1 MAFCFGIKDAH
12 GTNLE
17 RRIDQVLSMGKS
29 ATEMYAQKDTTG
41 RLDVHRSKY
50 TEDQIKYVQE
60 CLSEWAYY
68 YGYADV
74 QENPTGFFFKGE
86 QHKEE
91 CLAKFNQFKID
102 NIAAIERVSS
112 ETYEPTVYWHNHGP
126 NR

>member
-1 MAFCFGIKDAH
+1 M
-12 GTNLE
+12 
-17 RRIDQVLSMGKS
+17 
-29 ATEMYAQKDTTG
+29 
-41 RLDVHRSKY
+41 DVHRSKY

-126 NR
+126 NRRTFLDEEDLGGKIFEPGLDYAKKTL